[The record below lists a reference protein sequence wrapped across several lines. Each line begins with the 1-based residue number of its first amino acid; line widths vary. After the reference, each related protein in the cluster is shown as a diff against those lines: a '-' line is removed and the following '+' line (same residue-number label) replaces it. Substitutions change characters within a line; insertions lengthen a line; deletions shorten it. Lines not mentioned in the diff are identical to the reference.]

1 MKSAYE
7 LAMERLEQ
15 SQPSIKLSDEQR
27 AQLAEISRKYEAKIA
42 ERQVFL
48 GDQITKA
55 RESGD
60 LGAVEQLERQLGL
73 EVRRLEQDAED
84 EKEKVRRSGDATS

>member
-15 SQPSIKLSDEQR
+15 SQPTVKLSEAQR
-27 AQLAEISRKYEAKIA
+27 AQLAEISKKYEARIA

-55 RESGD
+55 RETGD
-60 LGAVEQLERQLGL
+60 FGAVEQLERQLGL

-84 EKEKVRRSGDATS
+84 EKEKVRQAG